1 MWRKKHYGRF
11 FAIALV
17 AMLATQARAD
27 LIRLNNGGEI
37 RGSVQHKTDLAGRT
51 EVSIVTLTGAR
62 IVVSRSD
69 IEFVTP
75 RSIELEIYES
85 RVRTLPDTIEA
96 HWELAEWC
104 RQNKLTRQRTEQ
116 LEAVLALDPDHEAA
130 HKALRHTFHNGE
142 WLSQEEL
149 MRSRGYIRH
158 KNRWVTQQELDL
170 IEKSAA
176 EREAEQKW
184 YGKIRLWAG
193 WLTGRHP
200 ERRQEAIANLT
211 ALSDSDAVPAMQQF
225 LAQHENPDVRLLC
238 VRVLARLPGLKPLRP
253 LVERSLDDEE
263 STIRSEAIAGLSPDQ
278 HEGAIELYLS
288 ALTHDLNVVVR
299 RAALALR
306 SIGTQAEVDELID
319 ALVTEHRYKVTVKI
333 QDQSYA
339 VGSDGSIGMAQ
350 GTMLPPEVEG
360 ALRTGQLP
368 YGAVVIPPRSAVRT
382 KTITV
387 KRAEQNPEV
396 RETLK
401 QLTGQDFGY
410 DQRTWHLWW
419 AAQQTGATP

>member
-1 MWRKKHYGRF
+1 M
-11 FAIALV
+11 AASIALA
-17 AMLATQARAD
+17 AMLVSSAGQGKAD
-27 LIRLNNGGEI
+27 LIRLDNGGEI
-37 RGSVQHKTDLAGRT
+37 RGLVEHKTDLAGRT
-51 EVSIVTLTGAR
+51 EVNIVTLTGAR

-69 IEFVTP
+69 IEFVSP
-75 RSIELEIYES
+75 RSLELEIYES
-85 RVRTLPDTIEA
+85 RVRTLPDTLEA
-96 HWELAEWC
+96 HWELAEWS
-104 RQNKLTRQRTEQ
+104 RQNKLTRQRNEQ

-184 YGKIRLWAG
+184 YGKVRLWSG

-200 ERRQEAIANLT
+200 ERRQEAVANLT
-211 ALSDSDAVPAMQQF
+211 ALTDPDVVPALQQF
-225 LAQHENPDVRLLC
+225 LAQHDNADLRLLC

-263 STIRSEAIAGLSPDQ
+263 ATIRNEAIAGLTPDR

-288 ALTHDLNVVVR
+288 ALSHDLNAVVR
-299 RAALALR
+299 RAGLALR

-319 ALVTEHRYKVTVKI
+319 ALVTEHRYKVTVRI

-339 VGSDGSIGMAQ
+339 VGSDGSIGMAR
-350 GTMLPPEVEG
+350 GTTLPLEVEG

-368 YGAVVIPPRSAVRT
+368 YGAVVVPPRSAVRT
-382 KTITV
+382 KTVTV
-387 KRAEQNPEV
+387 KRAEHNPEV

-410 DQRTWHLWW
+410 NQRSWHLWW
-419 AAQQTGATP
+419 AAQQSGATPLSSP

>member
-1 MWRKKHYGRF
+1 MWRRKHYGRL

-37 RGSVQHKTDLAGRT
+37 RGAVQNKTDLAGRT

-116 LEAVLALDPDHEAA
+116 LEAILALDPDHEAA

-176 EREAEQKW
+176 
-184 YGKIRLWAG
+184 
-193 WLTGRHP
+193 
-200 ERRQEAIANLT
+200 
-211 ALSDSDAVPAMQQF
+211 
-225 LAQHENPDVRLLC
+225 
-238 VRVLARLPGLKPLRP
+238 
-253 LVERSLDDEE
+253 
-263 STIRSEAIAGLSPDQ
+263 
-278 HEGAIELYLS
+278 
-288 ALTHDLNVVVR
+288 
-299 RAALALR
+299 
-306 SIGTQAEVDELID
+306 
-319 ALVTEHRYKVTVKI
+319 
-333 QDQSYA
+333 
-339 VGSDGSIGMAQ
+339 
-350 GTMLPPEVEG
+350 
-360 ALRTGQLP
+360 
-368 YGAVVIPPRSAVRT
+368 
-382 KTITV
+382 
-387 KRAEQNPEV
+387 
-396 RETLK
+396 
-401 QLTGQDFGY
+401 
-410 DQRTWHLWW
+410 
-419 AAQQTGATP
+419 